1 MTPADPLTTPRI
13 VRFWL
18 PLAGTWLMMAVEG
31 PFLAAVI
38 ARLPDPAYNLAAY
51 GVAYAL
57 ALLVEGPVIMMM
69 SASTALVR
77 DRVTYLRLRNF
88 TNWLNLVL
96 TGLMV
101 VLLLPPVFRFVTGSL
116 LDLDPEVA
124 RRTWVAVALLLPWPG
139 TIGYRR
145 FYQGLL
151 IRSGRT
157 RLVAAGTVLRLAAM
171 GATGLVLAMRGGVG
185 GAAVGAAALSAGVIV
200 EAAASRVM
208 AHRTVAELL
217 EREPQ
222 LTSLSFPEIASFY
235 WPLALTSTLSLG
247 IQPVV
252 TFFMSHARAPL
263 ESLAV
268 LPVVMALVFLFR
280 SLGLAAQ
287 EVFIALAGDAGE
299 GLPAL
304 RRFAVGLGVATAGAL
319 AVIAWTPLADL
330 WFRGVSGLEPA
341 LADFARLPARILA
354 PIPALTVLLSWQRAR
369 CVSSRVTRPVT
380 VATTFEVVGVVAV
393 LALTVAVLDWVGAA
407 AAATALVCGRLAAN
421 GYLATRVAR
430 LDTGTRA

>member
-1 MTPADPLTTPRI
+1 
-13 VRFWL
+13 
-18 PLAGTWLMMAVEG
+18 MAVEG
-31 PFLAAVI
+31 PFLAALI
-38 ARLPDPAYNLAAY
+38 ARLPEPAYNLAAY

-88 TNWLNLVL
+88 THGLNVAL
-96 TGLMV
+96 TLSMV
-101 VLLLPPVFRFVTGSL
+101 VLLVPPVFRLVTSGL
-116 LDLDPEVA
+116 LGLDVEIA
-124 RRTWVAVALLLPWPG
+124 RRTWLAVALLLPWPG
-139 TIGYRR
+139 TIGFRR

-171 GATGLVLAMRGGVG
+171 GVTGLALATHGGLD

-200 EAAASRVM
+200 EALASRVM
-208 AHRTVAELL
+208 AHRTVGELL
-217 EREPQ
+217 GISPQ
-222 LTSLSFPEIASFY
+222 VTPPSIGEIGAFY

-287 EVFIALAGDAGE
+287 EVFIALAGDHGE

-304 RRFAVGLGVATAGAL
+304 RRFATGLALGTAGAL
-319 AVIAWTPLADL
+319 TVIAWSPLADL
-330 WFRGVSGLEPA
+330 WFSGVSGLQPA
-341 LADFARLPARILA
+341 LAEFARLPARILA

-380 VATTFEVVGVVAV
+380 SATLVEVVGVVSV
-393 LALTVAVLDWVGAA
+393 LAATVAGLDWVGAA

-421 GYLATRVAR
+421 AYLATRLRR
-430 LDTGTRA
+430 LPQGTAG

>member
-1 MTPADPLTTPRI
+1 MTSTDRLTTGRI
-13 VRFWL
+13 VLFWL

-31 PFLAAVI
+31 PFLAALI

-88 TNWLNLVL
+88 THGLNLVL
-96 TGLMV
+96 TALMV
-101 VLLLPPVFRFVTGSL
+101 VLLLPPVFRFVSGSL

-124 RRTWVAVALLLPWPG
+124 RRTWAAVALLLPWPG
-139 TIGYRR
+139 TIGFRR

-157 RLVAAGTVLRLAAM
+157 RLVAAGTVLRLLAM
-171 GATGLVLAMRGGVG
+171 TATGLLAATNGTLD
-185 GAAVGAAALSAGVIV
+185 GAAVGAAALSAGVVV
-200 EAAASRVM
+200 EALASRVM
-208 AHRTVAELL
+208 AHRTVGELL
-217 EREPQ
+217 GREP
-222 LTSLSFPEIASFY
+222 LVSPPSFAEIRSFY

-252 TFFMSHARAPL
+252 TFFMSHARASL

-287 EVFIALAGDAGE
+287 EVFIALAGDEGE

-304 RRFAVGLGVATAGAL
+304 RRFATGLGVVTAGAL
-319 AVIAWTPLADL
+319 TVIAWSPLADL
-330 WFRGVSGLEPA
+330 WFSGVSGLQPS
-341 LADFARLPARILA
+341 LAEFARLPARILA

-380 VATTFEVVGVVAV
+380 LATVLEVVGVVGV
-393 LALTVAVLDWVGAA
+393 LSITVAGLDWVGAA

-421 GYLATRVAR
+421 SYLSVR
-430 LDTGTRA
+430 LVSLPRATGT